1 MAPAET
7 LDHHTEAAARGAN
20 PGSRASSQGTV
31 SESAVPDGP
40 RPDGG
45 VADDVFQ
52 RFPLTGSVIAITAD
66 RRREEL
72 AGLLREQGARTV
84 ETPTVRLSSGDEA
97 VVARRA
103 GDRAAA
109 VRFVEAVLRRD
120 VHAVTFTSAPG
131 VTGLLEAAAVS
142 GSLDELLAALRE
154 DVLPVCLGPACARP
168 LEAVG
173 VAARCAEKPRFG
185 SLVEALCQ
193 HLPPRIR
200 REVRVDASR
209 TLVLQGFTAVIG
221 SHAVTLPPLPA
232 AVLAELA
239 RRPGWVVSR
248 AELLRRVWDGRD
260 ARGGAGRDEHAVE
273 ATVAR
278 LRTALGPAAGLVKT
292 VTKRGYRLA
301 VEP

>member
-1 MAPAET
+1 MASAET
-7 LDHHTEAAARGAN
+7 LDHHPTEAAAEGGDAGAH
-20 PGSRASSQGTV
+20 AAQGTV
-31 SESAVPDGP
+31 FED
-40 RPDGG
+40 R
-45 VADDVFQ
+45 
-52 RFPLTGSVIAITAD
+52 PLTGSVIAITAD

-72 AGLLREQGARTV
+72 AALLRETGARTV
-84 ETPTVRLSSGDEA
+84 ETPTVRLAPGDEA

-109 VRFVEAVLRRD
+109 GRFVEAVLRRD
-120 VHAVTFTSAPG
+120 VHAVTFTTAPG

-142 GSLDELLAALRE
+142 GSLDQLLAALRQ
-154 DVLPVCLGPACARP
+154 DVLPVCLAPACARP

-173 VAARCAEKPRFG
+173 VPSCTAARPRFA
-185 SLVEALCQ
+185 ALAATLCEQ
-193 HLPPRIR
+193 LPRRIR
-200 REVRVDASR
+200 REVRLDASR
-209 TLVLQGFTAVIG
+209 TLVMQGFSAAIGDYSVI
-221 SHAVTLPPLPA
+221 LPPLPA

-260 ARGGAGRDEHAVE
+260 ARGGQGRDEHAVE

>member
-7 LDHHTEAAARGAN
+7 LDQRSPTALPAQSAERPAPTTAAAF
-20 PGSRASSQGTV
+20 
-31 SESAVPDGP
+31 DG
-40 RPDGG
+40 R
-45 VADDVFQ
+45 
-52 RFPLTGSVIAITAD
+52 PLTGSVVAITAD

-72 AGLLREQGARTV
+72 AALLHDLGARTV
-84 ETPTVRLSSGDEA
+84 ETPTVRLAPGDEGGP
-97 VVARRA
+97 ARRA

-109 VRFVEAVLRRD
+109 ARFVGSLVRRD
-120 VHAVTFTSAPG
+120 VHAVTFTTAPG
-131 VTGLLEAAAVS
+131 VTALLEAAAVT
-142 GSLDELLAALRE
+142 GSLDVLLAALRE
-154 DVLPVCLGPACARP
+154 DVLPVCLAPACARP

-173 VAARCAEKPRFG
+173 VTPLTPERPRFPALVELLAAR
-185 SLVEALCQ
+185 
-193 HLPPRIR
+193 LPERIR
-200 REVRVDASR
+200 REVRVDGQR
-209 TLVLQGFTAVIG
+209 TLVMQGFSVAVG
-221 SHAVTLPPLPA
+221 EHCVTLPPLPA

-248 AELLRRVWDGRD
+248 SELLRRVWDIRDGR
-260 ARGGAGRDEHAVE
+260 GAHRDEHAVE

>member
-7 LDHHTEAAARGAN
+7 LDHHTEAAAGDAE
-20 PGSRASSQGTV
+20 PGVRRTTQGPDPQGTV
-31 SESAVPDGP
+31 LDA
-40 RPDGG
+40 R
-45 VADDVFQ
+45 
-52 RFPLTGSVIAITAD
+52 PLTGSVIAITAD

-72 AGLLREQGARTV
+72 AALLRERGARTV
-84 ETPTVRLSSGDEA
+84 ETPTVRLSPGDEG

-103 GDRAAA
+103 GERAAA

-120 VHAVTFTSAPG
+120 VHAVTFTTAPG

-142 GSLDELLAALRE
+142 GSLDRLLDALRE
-154 DVLPVCLGPACARP
+154 DVLPVVLGPACARP

-173 VAARCAEKPRFG
+173 VTACTAPKHSFG
-185 SLVEALCQ
+185 SLAEALCAQ
-193 HLPPRIR
+193 LPPRIR
-200 REVRVDASR
+200 REVRVDAAR
-209 TLVLQGFTAVIG
+209 TLVMQGFSATIG
-221 SHAVTLPPLPA
+221 GNTVTLPPLPA

>member
-1 MAPAET
+1 MASAET
-7 LDHHTEAAARGAN
+7 LDHHHTEAAAEGGDAGAH
-20 PGSRASSQGTV
+20 AAQGTV
-31 SESAVPDGP
+31 FED
-40 RPDGG
+40 R
-45 VADDVFQ
+45 
-52 RFPLTGSVIAITAD
+52 PLTGSVIAITAD

-72 AGLLREQGARTV
+72 AALLRETGARTV
-84 ETPTVRLSSGDEA
+84 ETPTVRLAPGDEA

-109 VRFVEAVLRRD
+109 GRFVEAVLRRD
-120 VHAVTFTSAPG
+120 VHAVTFTTAPG

-142 GSLDELLAALRE
+142 GSLDQLLAALRQ
-154 DVLPVCLGPACARP
+154 DVLPVCLAPACARP

-173 VAARCAEKPRFG
+173 VPSCTAARPRFA
-185 SLVEALCQ
+185 ALAATLCEQ
-193 HLPPRIR
+193 LPRRIR
-200 REVRVDASR
+200 REVRLDASR
-209 TLVLQGFTAVIG
+209 TLVMQGFSAAIGDYSVI
-221 SHAVTLPPLPA
+221 LPPLPA

-260 ARGGAGRDEHAVE
+260 ARGGQGRDEHAVE

>member
-1 MAPAET
+1 MASAET
-7 LDHHTEAAARGAN
+7 LDHHHTEAAAEDGDAGAH
-20 PGSRASSQGTV
+20 AAQGTV
-31 SESAVPDGP
+31 FED
-40 RPDGG
+40 R
-45 VADDVFQ
+45 
-52 RFPLTGSVIAITAD
+52 PLTGSVIAITAD

-72 AGLLREQGARTV
+72 AALLRETGARTV
-84 ETPTVRLSSGDEA
+84 ETPTVRLAPGDEA

-109 VRFVEAVLRRD
+109 GRFVEAVLRRD
-120 VHAVTFTSAPG
+120 VHAVTFTTAPG

-142 GSLDELLAALRE
+142 GSLDQLLAALRQ
-154 DVLPVCLGPACARP
+154 DVLPVCLAPACARP

-173 VAARCAEKPRFG
+173 VPSCTAARPRFA
-185 SLVEALCQ
+185 ALAATLCEQ
-193 HLPPRIR
+193 LPRRIR
-200 REVRVDASR
+200 REVRLDASR
-209 TLVLQGFTAVIG
+209 TLVMQGFSAAIG
-221 SHAVTLPPLPA
+221 DYSVTLPPLPA

-260 ARGGAGRDEHAVE
+260 ARGGQGRDEHAVE

>member
-7 LDHHTEAAARGAN
+7 LDHHTEAAAEGGDAGTHSAR
-20 PGSRASSQGTV
+20 GTV
-31 SESAVPDGP
+31 F
-40 RPDGG
+40 
-45 VADDVFQ
+45 DD
-52 RFPLTGSVIAITAD
+52 RPLTGSVIAITAD

-72 AGLLREQGARTV
+72 AALLRESGARTV
-84 ETPTVRLSSGDEA
+84 ETPTVRLAAGDEG

-103 GDRAAA
+103 GDRAVAG
-109 VRFVEAVLRRD
+109 RFVDTVLRRD
-120 VHAVTFTSAPG
+120 VHAVTFTTAPG

-142 GSLDELLAALRE
+142 GSLDPLLEALRQ
-154 DVLPVCLGPACARP
+154 DVLPVCIGPACARP

-173 VAARCAEKPRFG
+173 VPSCTATRPRLSALAEVLCEQLPR
-185 SLVEALCQ
+185 
-193 HLPPRIR
+193 RIR
-200 REVRVDASR
+200 REIRLDASR
-209 TLVLQGFTAVIG
+209 TLVMQGFGAAIGEHSVI
-221 SHAVTLPPLPA
+221 LPPLPA

-260 ARGGAGRDEHAVE
+260 VHGGQGRDEHAVE

-278 LRTALGPAAGLVKT
+278 LRVALGPAAGLVKT

>member
-1 MAPAET
+1 MAPAQTREHPT
-7 LDHHTEAAARGAN
+7 DAATVFDAR
-20 PGSRASSQGTV
+20 
-31 SESAVPDGP
+31 
-40 RPDGG
+40 
-45 VADDVFQ
+45 
-52 RFPLTGSVIAITAD
+52 PLTGSVIAVTAD
-66 RRREEL
+66 RHREEL
-72 AGLLREQGARTV
+72 AGLLEALGARTV
-84 ETPTVRLSSGDEA
+84 PTPTVRLGGGEGTA
-97 VVARRA
+97 VAARRA
-103 GDRAAA
+103 GERAAA
-109 VRFVEAVLRRD
+109 SRFLESVLRRE
-120 VHAVTFTSAPG
+120 VHAVAFTSGPG

-142 GSLDELLAALRE
+142 GALDGLLAALRA
-154 DVLPVCLGPACARP
+154 DVLPACLAPACARP

-173 VAARCAEKPRFG
+173 VAAVGPRKPRLA
-185 SLVEALCQ
+185 SLVDVLCEQ
-193 HLPPRIR
+193 LPSRIR

-209 TLVLQGFTAVIG
+209 TLVIQGFGAAVGGHSVI
-221 SHAVTLPPLPA
+221 LPPLPA

>member
-1 MAPAET
+1 MVGGMAPAET
-7 LDHHTEAAARGAN
+7 LDHHTETAGNGAEAAVGASRQSTVFDAR
-20 PGSRASSQGTV
+20 
-31 SESAVPDGP
+31 
-40 RPDGG
+40 
-45 VADDVFQ
+45 
-52 RFPLTGSVIAITAD
+52 PLTGSVIAITAD

-72 AGLLREQGARTV
+72 ANLLQERGARTV
-84 ETPTVRLSSGDEA
+84 ETPTVRLSPGDEG

-109 VRFVEAVLRRD
+109 SRFVEAVLRRD
-120 VHAVTFTSAPG
+120 VHAVTFTTAPG

-142 GSLDELLAALRE
+142 GSLDQLLAALRD
-154 DVLPVCLGPACARP
+154 DVVPVCLGPACARP

-173 VAARCAEKPRFG
+173 VAALSPEKPRF
-185 SLVEALCQ
+185 SALVDVLCEQ
-193 HLPPRIR
+193 LPPRIR
-200 REVRVDASR
+200 REVRVDAAR
-209 TLVLQGFTAVIG
+209 TLVMQGFSAAIG
-221 SHAVTLPPLPA
+221 DYSVTLPPLPA

-260 ARGGAGRDEHAVE
+260 VRGGAGRDEHAVE

-278 LRTALGPAAGLVKT
+278 LRTALGPASGLVKT

-301 VEP
+301 VEL

>member
-1 MAPAET
+1 MASAET
-7 LDHHTEAAARGAN
+7 LDHHTEAAAEDGDAGAHAA
-20 PGSRASSQGTV
+20 RGTV
-31 SESAVPDGP
+31 FED
-40 RPDGG
+40 R
-45 VADDVFQ
+45 
-52 RFPLTGSVIAITAD
+52 PLTGSVIAITAD

-72 AGLLREQGARTV
+72 AALLRETGARTV
-84 ETPTVRLSSGDEA
+84 ETPTVRLAPGDEA

-109 VRFVEAVLRRD
+109 GRFVEAVLRRD
-120 VHAVTFTSAPG
+120 VHAVTFTTAPG

-142 GSLDELLAALRE
+142 GSLDQLLAALRE
-154 DVLPVCLGPACARP
+154 DVLPVCLAPACARP

-173 VAARCAEKPRFG
+173 VPSCTAARPRFAV
-185 SLVEALCQ
+185 LAATLCEQ
-193 HLPPRIR
+193 LPRRIR
-200 REVRVDASR
+200 REIRLDASR
-209 TLVLQGFTAVIG
+209 TLVMQGFGAAIGDYSVI
-221 SHAVTLPPLPA
+221 LPPLPA

-260 ARGGAGRDEHAVE
+260 ARGGQARDEHAVE

>member
-7 LDHHTEAAARGAN
+7 LDQPTVIAARGAE
-20 PGSRASSQGTV
+20 PGTV
-31 SESAVPDGP
+31 FDA
-40 RPDGG
+40 R
-45 VADDVFQ
+45 
-52 RFPLTGSVIAITAD
+52 PLTGSVIAITAD

-72 AGLLREQGARTV
+72 AALLQERGARTV
-84 ETPTVRLSSGDEA
+84 ETPTVRLAPGDEG

-109 VRFVEAVLRRD
+109 SRFVETVLRRD
-120 VHAVTFTSAPG
+120 VHAVTFTTAPG

-142 GSLDELLAALRE
+142 GSLDQLLAALRG
-154 DVLPVCLGPACARP
+154 DVMPVCLGPACARP

-173 VAARCAEKPRFG
+173 VPALSPDKPRFA
-185 SLVEALCQ
+185 ALADVLCEQ
-193 HLPPRIR
+193 LPPRIR
-200 REVRVDASR
+200 REVRVDAAR
-209 TLVLQGFTAVIG
+209 TLVMQGFSAAIG
-221 SHAVTLPPLPA
+221 DYSVTLPPLPA

-260 ARGGAGRDEHAVE
+260 VRGGAGRDEHAVE

-278 LRTALGPAAGLVKT
+278 LRTALGPASGLVKT

>member
-7 LDHHTEAAARGAN
+7 LDQQTEAA
-20 PGSRASSQGTV
+20 
-31 SESAVPDGP
+31 
-40 RPDGG
+40 DGG
-45 VADDVFQ
+45 GAEPPPSPAAQATVFEG
-52 RFPLTGSVIAITAD
+52 RPLTGSVIAITAD

-72 AGLLREQGARTV
+72 AALLRERGARTV
-84 ETPTVRLSSGDEA
+84 ETPTVRLSPGDEG

-109 VRFVEAVLRRD
+109 ARFVEAVVRRD

-142 GSLDELLAALRE
+142 GSLDQLLGALRE
-154 DVLPVCLGPACARP
+154 DVLPVCLGPACVRP

-173 VAARCAEKPRFG
+173 VSGCCAERPRF
-185 SLVEALCQ
+185 SALADVLCAQ
-193 HLPPRIR
+193 LPPRIR
-200 REVRVDASR
+200 REVRVDGSR
-209 TLVLQGFTAVIG
+209 TLVMQGFSAAIG
-221 SHAVTLPPLPA
+221 DYAVTLPPLPA

-260 ARGGAGRDEHAVE
+260 ARGNGPISRDEHAVE

-278 LRTALGPAAGLVKT
+278 LRIALGPAAGLVKT

-301 VEP
+301 VEL

>member
-1 MAPAET
+1 MVGRMAPAET
-7 LDHHTEAAARGAN
+7 LDHHTETAGKGAEAGAEASPQSTVFDAR
-20 PGSRASSQGTV
+20 
-31 SESAVPDGP
+31 
-40 RPDGG
+40 
-45 VADDVFQ
+45 
-52 RFPLTGSVIAITAD
+52 PLTGSVIAITAD

-72 AGLLREQGARTV
+72 AALLQETGARTV
-84 ETPTVRLSSGDEA
+84 ETPTVRLSAGDEG

-109 VRFVEAVLRRD
+109 ARFVETVLRRD
-120 VHAVTFTSAPG
+120 VHAVTFTTAPG

-142 GSLDELLAALRE
+142 GSLDQLLAALRG

-173 VAARCAEKPRFG
+173 VASLTADRPRFA
-185 SLVEALCQ
+185 ALAEVLCER
-193 HLPPRIR
+193 LPPRIR
-200 REVRVDASR
+200 REVRVDAAR
-209 TLVLQGFTAVIG
+209 TLVMQGFSAAIG
-221 SHAVTLPPLPA
+221 DYSVTLPPLPA

-260 ARGGAGRDEHAVE
+260 VRGGAGRDEHAVE

-301 VEP
+301 VEL

>member
-7 LDHHTEAAARGAN
+7 LDHHTEAAAEGGDAGTHGA
-20 PGSRASSQGTV
+20 QGTV
-31 SESAVPDGP
+31 FED
-40 RPDGG
+40 R
-45 VADDVFQ
+45 
-52 RFPLTGSVIAITAD
+52 PLTGSVIAITAD

-72 AGLLREQGARTV
+72 AALLRETGARTV
-84 ETPTVRLSSGDEA
+84 ETPTVRLAPGDEA

-109 VRFVEAVLRRD
+109 GRFVEAVLRRD
-120 VHAVTFTSAPG
+120 VHAVTFTTAPG

-142 GSLDELLAALRE
+142 GSLDQLLAALRQ
-154 DVLPVCLGPACARP
+154 DVLPVCLAPACARP

-173 VAARCAEKPRFG
+173 VPSCTAARPRFA
-185 SLVEALCQ
+185 ALAATLCEQ
-193 HLPPRIR
+193 LPRRIR
-200 REVRVDASR
+200 REVRLDASR
-209 TLVLQGFTAVIG
+209 TLVMQGFSAAIGDYSVI
-221 SHAVTLPPLPA
+221 LPPLPA

-260 ARGGAGRDEHAVE
+260 ARGGQGRDEHAVE

>member
-7 LDHHTEAAARGAN
+7 LDQHTEAAGGDDAADVR
-20 PGSRASSQGTV
+20 RATRSPDPPDTV
-31 SESAVPDGP
+31 LD
-40 RPDGG
+40 RL
-45 VADDVFQ
+45 
-52 RFPLTGSVIAITAD
+52 PLTGSVIAITAD

-72 AGLLREQGARTV
+72 ALLLRERGARTL
-84 ETPTVRLSSGDEA
+84 ETPTVRLSAGDEA
-97 VVARRA
+97 VAARRA
-103 GDRAAA
+103 GERAAA
-109 VRFVEAVLRRD
+109 IRFVETVLRRD
-120 VHAVTFTSAPG
+120 VHAVTFSTAPG

-142 GSLDELLAALRE
+142 GSLDRLLDALRA

-173 VAARCAEKPRFG
+173 VPAHTAAKHSFGALAETLCA
-185 SLVEALCQ
+185 Q
-193 HLPPRIR
+193 LPPRIR
-200 REVRVDASR
+200 REVRIDASR
-209 TLVLQGFTAVIG
+209 TLVMQGFSATVGA
-221 SHAVTLPPLPA
+221 HTVTLPPLPA

-260 ARGGAGRDEHAVE
+260 ARGGAGREEHAVE